1 MSGMKNGVKKNKMNS
16 VIGFVRVS
24 TLKQNLSMKNQKA
37 RIKEFCK
44 DKGLNLVNIICEEG
58 VSGSKIDRDGFNNML
73 GMVKEKSIDGVV
85 CLNLARIGRRA
96 SQTLELIN
104 ECLDNKVFLL
114 DIEDGTD
121 TRTAGGRM
129 SVKMR
134 AVIYEEELINIRT
147 RIKEV
152 IRFKKKNG
160 LRYNGRLAYGVYSKN
175 GVLYE
180 DEFEMKIVR
189 NMKNL
194 RSRGWTWYKIMKR
207 LNENEIPTKEHGENG
222 WSINQLKKVYDY
234 HYNSD
239 TPALLLR

>member
-1 MSGMKNGVKKNKMNS
+1 MCEMKNGVKKNIMNN

-37 RIKEFCK
+37 RIIEFCK
-44 DKGLNLVNIICEEG
+44 DKGLELVKIICEEG

-73 GMVKEKSIDGVV
+73 EMVKEKKIEGVV

-114 DIEDGTD
+114 DIQDGTD

-160 LRYNGRLAYGVYSKN
+160 LKYNGRLAYGTYEKN

-180 DEFEMKIVR
+180 DSYEMKIVR

-194 RSRGWTWYKIMKR
+194 RSRKWSWYKIMKR
-207 LNENEIPTKEHGENG
+207 LNENEIPTKEHGDNG
-222 WSINQLKKVYDY
+222 WSINQVKNVFNY

-239 TPALLLR
+239 TQALLIR

>member
-1 MSGMKNGVKKNKMNS
+1 MKNGVNKKKMNN

-24 TLKQNLSMKNQKA
+24 TLKQNLSMKNQKS
-37 RIKEFCK
+37 RIKEFCN
-44 DKGLNLVNIICEEG
+44 DKGLKLVKIICEEG
-58 VSGSKIDRDGFNNML
+58 VSGSKINRDGFNEML
-73 GMVKEKSIDGVV
+73 DMVIDNEIDGVV

-114 DIEDGTD
+114 DIQDGTD

-160 LRYNGRLAYGVYSKN
+160 LKYNGRLAYGTYEKN

-180 DEFEMKIVR
+180 DSFEMKIVR

-194 RSRGWTWYKIMKR
+194 RSRKWSWYKIMKR
-207 LNENEIPTKEHGENG
+207 LNENEIPTKEHGVNG
-222 WSINQLKKVYDY
+222 WSINQVKKVFDY

-239 TPALLLR
+239 TQALLIR